1 MKKINIIAIII
12 SLAILTALIVSAVNY
27 DKSPKIEID
36 LLEYD
41 FGKIRKQDGVISK
54 NFEIKNSGSKKLI
67 INDITTSCGCT
78 SAKIDKKE
86 ISSGE
91 SAIIKV
97 DFDPNFHEEPKGRF
111 SRSVFIPTN
120 DPKNPEIELKIF
132 AEIIK

>member
-41 FGKIRKQDGVISK
+41 FGKIRKQDGVVSK

-78 SAKIDKKE
+78 FAKIDKKE
-86 ISSGE
+86 I
-91 SAIIKV
+91 
-97 DFDPNFHEEPKGRF
+97 
-111 SRSVFIPTN
+111 
-120 DPKNPEIELKIF
+120 
-132 AEIIK
+132 